1 MARIADPQR
10 RTEILDSARRVFQER
25 GYTEA
30 RMAEIAERA
39 GIAAGTLYLYFPS
52 KEALAQ
58 ALGEDYLMRL
68 AETILPYLAK
78 KDAAEAIARSVHA
91 ALAFSVQEQDLLRFI
106 RFSLGPGQI
115 CERSF
120 ADVQLHQLLSDNLK
134 ARMSQGQL
142 VRYDP
147 QVLAELI
154 TGLMQW
160 VAERI
165 TSGGAGELARYEKT
179 LIQMLQHALL
189 PKQAHASAPRV
200 KQKRTSRRQ
209 LVASSGVAAGR
220 TR

>member
-1 MARIADPQR
+1 MARVADPGR
-10 RTEILDSARRVFQER
+10 RAEILRAARNVFQER

-58 ALGEDYLMRL
+58 ALGDDYLTRL
-68 AETILPYLAK
+68 TETVLPYLTHA
-78 KDAAEAIARSVHA
+78 DAGKAIARSVHA
-91 ALAFSVQEQDLLRFI
+91 ALAFSAEEQDLLRFI
-106 RFSLGPGQI
+106 HFSLGPGNM
-115 CERSF
+115 CGRSA
-120 ADVQLHQLLSDNLK
+120 ADVQLHQTLAQILVE
-134 ARMSQGQL
+134 RMERKEL

-147 QVLAELI
+147 HVLAELI

-165 TSGGAGELARYEKT
+165 VTSGAGELERYERT

-189 PKQAHASAPRV
+189 PPASALSAPRS
-200 KQKRTSRRQ
+200 SRKKIGGRNST
-209 LVASSGVAAGR
+209 VASSRVPAG
-220 TR
+220 